1 MGSKGRLPLQ
11 TEHARVP
18 VEDGVELSVLI
29 HRPAVDGRFPCL
41 LSYTP
46 YRKGSGLGDNFS
58 TFAEQGYVIVIFDV
72 RGTGESTGVCTS
84 VYSAEER
91 SDGYFMVE
99 WCARQ
104 PWCDGNVG
112 MWGISYGAVVSLQ
125 MAQAAP
131 PHLKAIIARCGTD
144 DPYAEW
150 TNPGGSPRNYM
161 YEMYSTFMTA
171 RNFAPPNPAELGDRW
186 KAAWAERLEGNVPW
200 GISFVE
206 NMKDGPFWR
215 ERAVRGRL
223 GTVKCAVFLVDGWAD
238 WYNTPMLGI
247 FAQLKGKVPRRA
259 LIGPWSHQWPQIAL
273 PGPRIDWEHEAL
285 RWWDYWLKGIDTGI
299 MEEPPL
305 TLFVREYS
313 TPQTLI
319 PVDSGSFRA
328 DTEWPSTRTHDLRL
342 YLADHSRLI
351 QHPPASDACR
361 EASDDFSYVPD
372 AGVSVGKQG
381 GGPFRYNCLMPL
393 DQRADESHSVVYSTD
408 ALPRTIYVVGRPR
421 VGLFVSSDQPVSQIL
436 VRLCDVAPDGTSVLI
451 SRGFLNLTAREY
463 PSRAPSAL
471 EPGKIY
477 EIDVQLLACAYEVQS
492 GHRIRLMLSGAD
504 FLSMWPPPRH
514 FTSKVYRDPK
524 RPSHMDLPTVGEL
537 PRATLRALT
546 HDTPPTLPPVR
557 FVVGRDV
564 INQTLLYE
572 FENTLFGN
580 KARFEVSLRD
590 PAVAQI
596 ISEASFACRY
606 EETDYLVAAVCKTS
620 SDSSCLIHEAE
631 VRILRDGKPYWNKTW
646 TAEAAREFF

>member
-1 MGSKGRLPLQ
+1 MGSQGPLPLT
-11 TEHARVP
+11 TEHARVR
-18 VEDGVELSVLI
+18 VDDGVELSVLI
-29 HRPAVDGRFPCL
+29 HRPAVDGRFPCIV
-41 LSYTP
+41 SYTP
-46 YRKGSGLGDNFS
+46 YRKGSGLGDSFQS
-58 TFAEQGYVIVIFDV
+58 FAEKGYVIVIFDV

-125 MAQAAP
+125 MAQAGP

-161 YEMYSTFMTA
+161 YEMYATFMTA
-171 RNFAPPNPAELGDRW
+171 RNFAPPDPAELGDRW
-186 KAAWAERLEGNVPW
+186 ESAWAKRLEGNVPW

-223 GTVKCAVFLVDGWAD
+223 GNVSCAVFVVDGWAD

-247 FAQLKGKVPRRA
+247 FAQLKGPRRA
-259 LIGPWSHQWPQIAL
+259 LIGPWSHQWPHIAL

-285 RWWDYWLKGIDTGI
+285 KWWDYWLKGIDTGV
-299 MEEPPL
+299 MQEPPL
-305 TLFVREYS
+305 TLFVREHS
-313 TPQTLI
+313 KPQTFI

-328 DTEWPSTRTHDLRL
+328 ETEWPSTRTADMRL
-342 YLADHSRLI
+342 YLAGGSQLI
-351 QHPPASDACR
+351 RRSPASDAGTD
-361 EASDDFSYVPD
+361 ESDEYCYVPD
-372 AGVSVGKQG
+372 AGVSAGKQG

-393 DQRADESHSVVYSTD
+393 DQRADESHSVVYTSEV
-408 ALPRTIYVVGRPR
+408 LPRTIYVVGRPR
-421 VGLFVSSDQPVSQIL
+421 VRLFVSSNQPVAQTL

-463 PSRAPSAL
+463 PARPPSEL
-471 EPGKIY
+471 EPGKVY
-477 EIDVQLLACAYEVQS
+477 EIDMQLLACAYELQS

-504 FLSMWPPPRH
+504 FLNMWPPPRH
-514 FTSKVYRDPK
+514 FATRVFRDSKRSSYLE
-524 RPSHMDLPTVGEL
+524 LPTLGEMA
-537 PRATLRALT
+537 PAALRPLT
-546 HDTPPTLPPVR
+546 GDTPPALPPVR
-557 FVVGRDV
+557 FIVGKDV
-564 INQTLLYE
+564 INETLLYE

-590 PAVAQI
+590 PAVAQVV
-596 ISEASFACRY
+596 SEASFACRY
-606 EETDYLVAAVCKTS
+606 GETDYLVSAVCRTS
-620 SDSSCLIHEAE
+620 SDSAYLRHEAD
-631 VRILRDGKPYWNKTW
+631 VSILRDGKPYWTRKW
-646 TAEAAREFF
+646 TARAPRECF